1 MMGKLTVGKIV
12 EYVTIAI
19 ATLAVVC
26 FAVWLFSVQF
36 SFEWSF
42 TLCLCVWFALAA
54 LKYVFGS
61 KNG

>member
-1 MMGKLTVGKIV
+1 MGKLTAGKIL
-12 EYVTIAI
+12 EALIMIA